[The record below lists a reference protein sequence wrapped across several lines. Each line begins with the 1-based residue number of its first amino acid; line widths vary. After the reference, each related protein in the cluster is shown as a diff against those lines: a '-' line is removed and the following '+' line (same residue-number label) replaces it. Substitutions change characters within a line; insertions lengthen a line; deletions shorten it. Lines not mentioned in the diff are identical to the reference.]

1 MVKLVHVIV
10 ECRLIRFFLTGIWF
24 RRGKEF
30 SVQDIALE
38 ITQQSTLTCLIN
50 KNIFTNDQGGRIFFL
65 FYEKLLH
72 GGFFLKKA
80 KRACLFIRQVREE

>member
-24 RRGKEF
+24 RREKEF
-30 SVQDIALE
+30 SVQDIALK

-50 KNIFTNDQGGRIFFL
+50 KNILINDQGGRIFFYS
-65 FYEKLLH
+65 FKNCCMVD
-72 GGFFLKKA
+72 FFLKKA